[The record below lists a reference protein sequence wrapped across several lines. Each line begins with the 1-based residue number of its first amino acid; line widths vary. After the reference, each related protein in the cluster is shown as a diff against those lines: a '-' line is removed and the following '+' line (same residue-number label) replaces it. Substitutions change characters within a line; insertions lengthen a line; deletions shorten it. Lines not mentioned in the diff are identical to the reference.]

1 MTDLLT
7 RAALADP
14 DPVTEDDLLA
24 YVDGQLDPRREA
36 AVADVL
42 AGNPAAAARIFA
54 DIHARRSLKAAFA
67 DMPVPGSPRLRA
79 AAHRLQTRLWLR
91 RAGRMAG
98 RAAAVIALIAVGWYA
113 HWQAG
118 AFDIADSD
126 ETPAFV
132 VDAVHAYRVSLQRAQ
147 ARSENVEEVFARSQV
162 AMPHLKKGWRLADA
176 LIYPSAG
183 GDGVEATLSA
193 GDAGELSLFALRTD
207 QPHSINPTV
216 TRTQDQ
222 TTVYWQRGS
231 TFYALT
237 GRRPANVM
245 RSIADTLMKG

>member
-1 MTDLLT
+1 MTDLLAH
-7 RAALADP
+7 AALADP
-14 DPVTEDDLLA
+14 VAEDDLLA

-36 AVADVL
+36 AVADFL
-42 AGNPAAAARIFA
+42 ARNPAAATRIFA
-54 DIHARRSLKAAFA
+54 DIHARRSLKSAFTA
-67 DMPVPGSPRLRA
+67 VPAPPSPRLSA
-79 AAHRLQTRLWLR
+79 AARRLQTRFLLR

-98 RAAAVIALIAVGWYA
+98 RAAAVVALIAIGWYA

-118 AFDIADSD
+118 AFVIADSD
-126 ETPAFV
+126 ETPTFV
-132 VDAVHAYRVSLQRAQ
+132 VDAVHAYRMSLQRAQ

-162 AMPHLKKGWRLADA
+162 AMPHLKQGWRLADA
-176 LIYPSAG
+176 LIYPSQG

-193 GDAGELSLFALRTD
+193 GDAGELSLFAMRTD
-207 QPHSINPTV
+207 RPHSIGLTV
-216 TRTQDQ
+216 ARTQDQ